1 MNLYIPVEV
10 KDRELYAKLL
20 LTKYAVERGFNV
32 ILGKKNDLNRLI
44 LSMPKGIYY
53 GLGIAENYNDFFE
66 KLSKLGHLVVVGEE
80 EGLITY
86 SDEMYLDMRI
96 SPKTI
101 KHVDLIFTWGMENFN
116 IINQGR
122 KNITSKLRV
131 TGNPRLD
138 LLKPNFSGVYQNN
151 INSIRGKY
159 NEFILVCT
167 SFPSC
172 NHFIKDINYV
182 QSLIDKKTLKDKKS
196 IKNFK
201 KYQEVK
207 SKTFRSFVEVIPE
220 LAAAFPDTDIIVRPH
235 PSESKEIYE
244 VLADKCKNVFV
255 ESRFSVHPWILCS
268 KAVIHHYCTTSI
280 EAFAAGIPRFSLR
293 PLADTYSEKEIP
305 FKCSHEFKTSSN
317 LIEGIKSTLF
327 KNLEIKDESKMRQD
341 YEHYVLNMGK
351 TISSDLIIN
360 EIINYIKINPKK
372 NSIKDFFI
380 FQSIKEFKGRV
391 EFLLR
396 KIIRNFFMKNHSSA
410 DYTNHKF
417 DALSLSE
424 IEEVLHFYS
433 KNDNAGFK
441 CRRIDKHFVKITK
454 SS

>member
-1 MNLYIPVEV
+1 MNFYIPVEV

-20 LTKYAVERGFNV
+20 LAKYAVKSGFNV
-32 ILGKKNDLNRLI
+32 ILGKKNDLNRLV

-80 EGLITY
+80 EGLVTY

-101 KHVDLIFTWGMENFN
+101 KHVDLIFTWGKENFN
-116 IINQGR
+116 IINKGR

-138 LLKPNFSGVYQNN
+138 LLKPNFSEVYQNN
-151 INSIRGKY
+151 ITSIRSKY

-182 QSLIDKKTLKDKKS
+182 QSLIDKKTLKDNKS

-207 SKTFRSFVEVIPE
+207 TKTFTSFLEVIPQ
-220 LAAAFPDTDIIVRPH
+220 LAVAFPDTEIVVRPH
-235 PSESKEIYE
+235 PSESKEVYQI
-244 VLADKCKNVFV
+244 LADKFINVFV
-255 ESRFSVHPWILCS
+255 ESDFSVHPWILCS

-293 PLADTYSEKEIP
+293 PLVDTYSEKEIP
-305 FKCSHEFKTSSN
+305 FKCSNEFKTSN
-317 LIEGIKSTLF
+317 ALIEGIKSLLF
-327 KNLEIKDESKMRQD
+327 KNIEIEDESEMRKD
-341 YEHYVLNMGK
+341 YEHYVLNMGES
-351 TISSDLIIN
+351 ISSDLIIN
-360 EIINYIKINPKK
+360 EIINHIKINPKNNNK
-372 NSIKDFFI
+372 EFFI
-380 FQSIKEFKGRV
+380 FQSIKEYKGRL

-396 KIIRNFFMKNHSSA
+396 KMIRNFFMENHVAA

-417 DALSLSE
+417 DTLSLIE
-424 IEEVLHFYS
+424 IQEVLFFFS
-433 KNDNAGFK
+433 KNDDVEFK
-441 CRRIDKHFVKITK
+441 CMKLDKHFVRITK